1 MLRILRWFWENKGSL
16 LLSFVLA
23 VTVWVAA
30 VVAIDPILEKVM
42 EQAVPI
48 QYSSPN
54 EGLQLVGNPPTEVRV
69 TIKAPES
76 VWQEISLET
85 ITIEIDLA
93 GLEAGIH
100 KLDLEPFSD
109 LRPLQIVAVEPDST
123 LIKLEPLLS
132 KELPVTVRVIG
143 DPALTYEA
151 EDPVATPNLATIV
164 GPTSSVTD
172 IVEIRAEINVAGAS
186 QNIEEEI
193 NLIAIDENDELVEGV
208 EISPSVIT
216 VRVPI
221 EQGDRI
227 KLVSVIADIDG
238 SPAYGYRVIGIEV
251 FPIEILVTSSDPDA
265 FAALAGFLNTEVIDL
280 TGVIETVER
289 DVSLVFPPGI
299 FPVQDQSVRVIV
311 TINPIVTSINLDIP
325 VEMVGLGSGL
335 AALLSPDTVAIFIE
349 GPLAIVEDLLPSH
362 IRVVLNLVDYKIG
375 NYDVIPEV
383 ITPSTE
389 LRISILPEFIEVEII
404 VAPPATPTLSP

>member
-1 MLRILRWFWENKGSL
+1 MLKWFWENKGSL

-30 VVAIDPILEKVM
+30 VVAKDPILEQVM

-54 EGLQLVGNPPTEVRV
+54 EGLQMVGNPPSEVIV

-85 ITIEIDLA
+85 ITIEVDLV

-100 KLDLEPFSD
+100 KLDLTPFYD
-109 LRPLQIVAVEPDST
+109 LQPLQIVAVEPDST
-123 LIKLEPLLS
+123 LIKLESLLS

-151 EDPVATPNLATIV
+151 DDPVATPNKATIV
-164 GPTSSVTD
+164 GPTSSVTN
-172 IVEIRAEINVAGAS
+172 IVEIRAEISVAGAS

-193 NLIAIDENDELVEGV
+193 NLIAIDENDGQVEGV
-208 EISPSVIT
+208 EISPSIAT
-216 VRVPI
+216 VLVPI
-221 EQGDRI
+221 EQGRQYR
-227 KLVSVIADIDG
+227 LVSVIADIDG
-238 SPAYGYRVIGIEV
+238 SPAYGYRVIGIDV
-251 FPIEILVTSSDPDA
+251 LPDEILVTSSGPDA
-265 FAALAGFLNTEVIDL
+265 FDALTGFLKTEAIDL
-280 TGVIETVER
+280 TGVTETVER
-289 DVSLVFPPGI
+289 DVSLVFPPMI
-299 FPVQDQSVRVIV
+299 FPVLDQSVRVIV
-311 TINPIVTSINLDIP
+311 TIKPIETSINLDIP
-325 VEMVGLGSGL
+325 VEVVGLGSGL
-335 AALLSPDTVAIFIE
+335 AALPSPDTVAIFIE
-349 GPLAIVEDLLPSH
+349 GPLAILEELLPSH
-362 IRVVLNLVDYKIG
+362 IRVVLNLVDYEIG

-389 LRISILPEFIEVEII
+389 LSISILPEFIEVEII
-404 VAPPATPTLSP
+404 VAPPATPTPVP